1 MSKSRPQ
8 YAPFALDLSGT
19 RHLVIT
25 DQPMPPEALET
36 ALAEIEIFTVHT
48 IAPGVPA
55 PPEGNIRPFRSNA
68 ELLSFLPHHLARQ
81 TMGLRLYALGSEAFV
96 WDVHHA
102 AEQAGM
108 GGAEIFL
115 TRLGPLTRRVY
126 CTHCRD
132 MIEDVAE
139 NLVACPGCGA
149 MLFVRDHFSRRLRAF
164 MGGKANA
171 EDPAEVFVPEAF
183 TS

>member
-8 YAPFALDLSGT
+8 YANFALDHSGA

-25 DQPMPPEALET
+25 DQPLPPEELEA

-55 PPEGNIRPFRSNA
+55 PPEGNVRPFRSAA
-68 ELLSFLPHHLARQ
+68 ELLSFVPHHLARQ
-81 TMGLRLYALGSEAFV
+81 VMGLRLYALGSEAFI

-102 AEQAGM
+102 AEAAGM
-108 GGAEIFL
+108 GSGEIRL

-132 MIEDVAE
+132 MIEEVPA
-139 NLVACPGCGA
+139 NIVTCPGCGA

-164 MGGKANA
+164 MGVKANA